1 MFGFIVNGKGD
12 QELSQMF
19 VSVLGNTIWR
29 PVPMIKEGAQRPA
42 ASAGWVPEEGEEDE

>member
-19 VSVLGNTIWR
+19 VSALGNTIWR
-29 PVPMIKEGAQRPA
+29 PVPMIQEGPQKRTPA
-42 ASAGWVPEEGEEDE
+42 VAGFVPEEDE